1 MVGYLPIQ
9 LCTYIPIWLYSY
21 TPMCLQRPPLGV
33 LLSAWLLDSRRG
45 GCCLTQVMFVR
56 GGDGALTRTRVVAP
70 GSSIH
75 TRRVYMPSLVICRP
89 VFLCHCEVM
98 GGGAGG
104 WGFFLCVFSGFSSL
118 CLLCF
123 LFWGGIKSVPAFLV
137 CACGCVGRTMG
148 CIKLYD
154 FGCAGLPPCFLKR
167 SVNE

>member
-89 VFLCHCEVM
+89 VFLCSTCVTARLWAAAQ
-98 GGGAGG
+98 AGG
-104 WGFFLCVFSGFSSL
+104 VSFCVSFRGFPLYVSCVFSSGVASSP
-118 CLLCF
+118 F
-123 LFWGGIKSVPAFLV
+123 LPFWFAHAGVW
-137 CACGCVGRTMG
+137 VGQWG
-148 CIKLYD
+148 
-154 FGCAGLPPCFLKR
+154 
-167 SVNE
+167 V